1 MSTAL
6 LDELENSSSPALPF
20 PLQASFNQSV
30 KTEGVRLG
38 NSSFLPLYAGQSAPL
53 IRHRKASELM
63 NELIAGL
70 HSTGFSKQLAGL

>member
-38 NSSFLPLYAGQSAPL
+38 DSSLLPLYAGQAAPL

-63 NELIAGL
+63 SELIAAL
-70 HSTGFSKQLAGL
+70 H